1 MKELKKQW
9 KEHQF
14 HKCYLFYG
22 TETYLMKNYEE
33 ALVQALL
40 PPGTE
45 SMNSDILEGKKA
57 TAATIMD
64 AAETLPFLNDKRL
77 VLIRNSEFFHRNGR
91 KEEGERLVEFL
102 KDSPEST
109 CILFVEEKAEKTG
122 KLYKTIA
129 KEGQVVEF
137 APLKEKE
144 IITWL
149 RKTCASGGV
158 QLSEAMSV
166 LLLRTTDNSMENLQ
180 REMDKLI
187 AYKDGTGEITQE
199 DISAV
204 CSVSLE
210 AKVFE
215 LVRAMGEKK
224 TEKAISIY
232 SNLLSLKE
240 SPYMVLSLLTRQFRM
255 ILGSALLS
263 AEGAA
268 QAEIASRLEVRDF
281 AVRDYLRQSKSFS
294 IKELEQ
300 ALADCLE
307 TDLDIK
313 SGRIAE
319 DLAVELLLVK
329 YSSPSFS

>member
-64 AAETLPFLNDKRL
+64 AAETLPFLNDNRL

-158 QLSEAMSV
+158 QLSEAMAV

-224 TEKAISIY
+224 RK
-232 SNLLSLKE
+232 K
-240 SPYMVLSLLTRQFRM
+240 PFPF
-255 ILGSALLS
+255 IL
-263 AEGAA
+263 
-268 QAEIASRLEVRDF
+268 IC
-281 AVRDYLRQSKSFS
+281 
-294 IKELEQ
+294 
-300 ALADCLE
+300 CL
-307 TDLDIK
+307 
-313 SGRIAE
+313 
-319 DLAVELLLVK
+319 
-329 YSSPSFS
+329 

>member
-109 CILFVEEKAEKTG
+109 CILFVEEKAEKTWQEHHAG
-122 KLYKTIA
+122 R
-129 KEGQVVEF
+129 
-137 APLKEKE
+137 E
-144 IITWL
+144 I
-149 RKTCASGGV
+149 
-158 QLSEAMSV
+158 
-166 LLLRTTDNSMENLQ
+166 
-180 REMDKLI
+180 
-187 AYKDGTGEITQE
+187 
-199 DISAV
+199 
-204 CSVSLE
+204 
-210 AKVFE
+210 
-215 LVRAMGEKK
+215 
-224 TEKAISIY
+224 
-232 SNLLSLKE
+232 LLSVCQILRRLWAKACAE
-240 SPYMVLSLLTRQFRM
+240 APHSLR
-255 ILGSALLS
+255 
-263 AEGAA
+263 EGK
-268 QAEIASRLEVRDF
+268 QADIRGAGIDRLPV
-281 AVRDYLRQSKSFS
+281 
-294 IKELEQ
+294 
-300 ALADCLE
+300 
-307 TDLDIK
+307 
-313 SGRIAE
+313 
-319 DLAVELLLVK
+319 
-329 YSSPSFS
+329 